1 MIESLKVLCVC
12 QYGHSRSVAACRAFH
27 ARGVPAVACGAGTAG
42 SALGV
47 VAEWADRICLLD
59 DALIGAVPP
68 AQRHK
73 IVSLHVGPDRWVNPY
88 NPELRE
94 VIETL
99 IDERMPFA
107 PKRGNTA

>member
-1 MIESLKVLCVC
+1 MIASLKVLCVC

-27 ARGVPAVACGAGTAG
+27 ARGVPTVACGVATSG
-42 SALGV
+42 SALTV
-47 VAEWADRICLLD
+47 LAEWADRICVLD
-59 DALIGAVPP
+59 DALSGAIPLTY
-68 AQRHK
+68 RDK

-88 NPELRE
+88 NAELRE
-94 VIETL
+94 IIETL